1 MTDQERRGWF
11 IVASLFTTLVFV
23 FGGGYNTVPVFIPAL
38 IKSFGW
44 SRAQVSLLPSVLA
57 VASGLSALIVGRL
70 LDRIEAR
77 VVMIG
82 GVTAAAL
89 AFFCASRMNSFPP
102 MLVAY
107 LLLGVGIS
115 AGTLAPAS
123 FVVANWFGDRRRGI
137 ALGIVMT
144 GTTVG
149 AMVMTQVASRA
160 ISYSGWRAAYV
171 LLGAPML
178 LLAIPAILATVRS
191 RPPGGAKLTVAQAG
205 ELLDGLETA
214 AALRTPSFWLITYTY
229 FAYFFGATG
238 TVFHLIAALLDLGYK
253 AQSGAWVLS
262 ACFGFASLGKITLGL
277 LADRTSGRVA
287 MAVNFG
293 GQALGVCAAHYLLH
307 MPFLLLF
314 IVSFG
319 MTQGAPIAL
328 APVMI
333 VESLGLK
340 RYGSLLGL
348 VSIAGTVGAATG
360 PVIAG
365 RIHDLTSSYSGAYE
379 LFLVTNILG
388 VIAALSCRP
397 YKTLQATGT
406 ADIAATA

>member
-1 MTDQERRGWF
+1 MTDQERRGWL
-11 IVASLFTTLVFV
+11 IVASLFTTLVFA
-23 FGGGYNTVPVFIPAL
+23 FGGGYNTVPVFLPAL

-44 SRAQVSLLPSVLA
+44 SRAQASMLPSILA
-57 VASGLSALIVGRL
+57 VASGLSALLVGRL
-70 LDRIEAR
+70 LDRVEAR
-77 VVMIG
+77 IVMTG

-102 MLVAY
+102 MMLAY

-149 AMVMTQVASRA
+149 AMLMTQVASHA
-160 ISYSGWRAAYV
+160 ITYSGWRAAYI

-191 RPPGGAKLTVAQAG
+191 RPPGAVKLTVAQSG
-205 ELLDGLETA
+205 ELLDGFETA
-214 AALRTPSFWLITYTY
+214 AALRTRSFWFITYTY

-238 TVFHLIAALLDLGYK
+238 TIFHLIAALLDFGYK
-253 AQSGAWVLS
+253 AQNGAWVLT

-277 LADRTSGRVA
+277 LADRTSGRTA
-287 MAVNFG
+287 MAVNFC
-293 GQALGVCAAHYLLH
+293 GQALGVLVAHYLIHL
-307 MPFLLLF
+307 PLLLVF

-340 RYGSLLGL
+340 RYGSLLGM
-348 VSIAGTVGAATG
+348 VSIAGTVGAALG
-360 PVIAG
+360 PVTAG
-365 RIHDLTSSYSGAYE
+365 WIHDLTSSYSGAYN
-379 LFLVTNILG
+379 LFLVTNILA
-388 VIAALSCRP
+388 ILAAVSCRA
-397 YKTLQATGT
+397 YKPAQPGAAG
-406 ADIAATA
+406 IAATA